1 MSFKDKR
8 ERGSAFACYSD
19 EYNDIPWG
27 YAHVGIQLKRA
38 FPKDRLEHGLCIERT
53 LDGDV
58 KAYDAA
64 AREEQHKVEELKE
77 QCEQHFPILKKMDFA
92 YGFLGESLI
101 WTVNMLTDKQRLL
114 LYKEF
119 RNQAWSMWQDIPQLV
134 KASKLDFKDYTVE
147 PLPGPWRYRFL

>member
-8 ERGSAFACYSD
+8 ERGSALACYSD

-27 YAHVGIQLKRA
+27 YAHVGIQLKRS
-38 FPKDRLEHGLCIERT
+38 FPKDRLATDPKVIDCIEWT
-53 LDGDV
+53 FNGDV
-58 KAYDAA
+58 KAYEAA

-77 QCEQHFPILKKMDFA
+77 QCEQHFPILKKMDFD
-92 YGFLGESLI
+92 YGLRHTLVWMIPEAHH
-101 WTVNMLTDKQRLL
+101 LL